1 MEKVRY
7 WPVFILFSFVFGG
20 VGGFLGARFA
30 EPEIP
35 SKIDNKQIVE
45 NKSYIEESE
54 IITAIE
60 KISPSVVSV
69 VAFQDLPLTPFY
81 DPSHDRRYIL
91 GYEPQE
97 VAGGTGFI
105 VTADGLIL
113 TNRHVVES
121 DTSDYKVILS
131 DGIEFSAEI
140 VSKDP
145 FDDVAV
151 LRIISEEKLD
161 LPVVSFGDSDDLKVG
176 QKVFAVGN
184 ALAVYGNTVTA
195 GIISAKGREVAA
207 YDEFGENPENLFGLI
222 QTDAAINLGN
232 SGGPLVNLVGEVIG
246 MNVATADE
254 GDAIGFAIPVNDL
267 KPVLKSIEQ
276 YGEIIRPVLGVR
288 FIMINAKEAEE
299 LQIDTDH
306 GALLISGEYS
316 DEPAIT
322 SGGAGEEAGLK
333 EFDVILEVEGVVL
346 DFDNP
351 LQRVI
356 RNYNPGDKVE
366 LTVLRDGKE
375 ITIDVTL
382 KSSKDLEA

>member
-1 MEKVRY
+1 MEKVKY

-20 VGGFLGARFA
+20 VGGFLGAHFV
-30 EPEIP
+30 ESQPP
-35 SKIDNKQIVE
+35 PKIDNKQVVE

-54 IITAIE
+54 IISAIE
-60 KISPSVVSV
+60 KVSPSVVSI

-81 DPSHDRRYIL
+81 DPAHDRKYIL

-97 VAGGTGFI
+97 VSGGTGFI
-105 VTADGLIL
+105 VTADGIVM

-121 DTSDYKVILS
+121 DTSQYKIILS
-131 DGIEFSAEI
+131 DGREFSAEI
-140 VSKDP
+140 VSKDL
-145 FDDVAV
+145 FDDIAV

-161 LPVVSFGDSDDLKVG
+161 LPVVIFGDSDDLKVG
-176 QKVFAVGN
+176 QKVFAIGN

-222 QTDAAINLGN
+222 QTDAAINFGN
-232 SGGPLVNLVGEVIG
+232 SGGPLVNLAGEVVG
-246 MNVATADE
+246 MNVATVEE

-267 KPVLKSIEQ
+267 KPVVKSIEK
-276 YGEIIRPVLGVR
+276 YGEIVRPVLGVR
-288 FIMINAKEAEE
+288 FIMITEKEAKEM
-299 LQIDTDH
+299 QIDTDH

-316 DEPAIT
+316 DEPAI
-322 SGGAGEEAGLK
+322 SPGGAGEEAGLK
-333 EFDVILEVEGVVL
+333 EFDVILEIEGVIL

-375 ITIDVTL
+375 ITVVVTL
-382 KSSKDLEA
+382 KSSKDL